1 MKLPPLVLGVALAFW
16 GLEVGQLALGIALGV
31 ALEAGARSPWR
42 IDLQPASYERLA
54 DLCTVF
60 FVGFI
65 VVSAVSSDSPGVSR
79 SILAGLKYLPAFVA
93 PIALAQLVSSAGRLR
108 LSALLR
114 AMRQRK
120 RRNPEAHD
128 PLIDVAGPY
137 LALILL
143 SAGLANDRGPVYY
156 AGIVVLAAWSLFA
169 LRPRYAPIALWAG
182 LFAFGAGA
190 GYAGHV
196 GLTRLQAQIEN
207 WISEWYLHGMDADP
221 YQSRTDI
228 GSIGR
233 LKLYDTIVL
242 RVYARHGDAARL
254 KLLHRA
260 SFNTFH
266 RATWIARDAPLVPL
280 APGAGGA
287 TWRLAQGH
295 PTTSARI
302 AIQLEAGKAVLALP
316 AGVLEV
322 LQLPAETLETNP
334 LGTVRASIG
343 GDWAQYVIEAG
354 GAINDVAAPSGDDL
368 EIPIAERPAIDRL
381 AARLGLDRSG
391 GVPAREAVRRVREH
405 FATFRY
411 STFHD
416 APPPQI
422 GNATALGDFLER
434 TKSGHCEYFATATA
448 LLLRAAGVPTRYAT
462 GFAVQE
468 YSALEEAYVVRARHA
483 HSWTRAWVD
492 GKWIEIDTT
501 PPDWFGVEEKRAPL
515 WQGLSDLLR
524 WAGFRWSQRA
534 PFEAGV
540 GAYALLAVL
549 VAILLWRLLRGRRT
563 ARAGKDAAA
572 AARRWPG
579 TRSTFYAIERRLAER
594 YGARAPSEAL
604 GPWIARISATL
615 EPPARDALL
624 EALELHQRIRFDPA
638 GVDAEGERRLA
649 ALAAGLERALQVAL
663 AASRRPGEAARM

>member
-1 MKLPPLVLGVALAFW
+1 MKLPPLLLGAALAFW

-31 ALEAGARSPWR
+31 VLELAARSPWR
-42 IDLQPASYERLA
+42 IDLQAASYERLA

-65 VVSAVSSDSPGVSR
+65 VVSAASADSPGVSR

-120 RRNPEAHD
+120 RRNPDAHD
-128 PLIDVAGPY
+128 PLIDVAGAY

-156 AGIVVLAAWSLFA
+156 AGIVVLAAWALFA
-169 LRPRYAPIALWAG
+169 LRPRYAPIVLWAA
-182 LFAFGAGA
+182 LFVFGAGA

-196 GLTRLQAQIEN
+196 GLTRLQAEIEN
-207 WISEWYLHGMDADP
+207 WISAWYLRGMDADP

-242 RVYARHGDAARL
+242 RVYAKHGDAARL

-260 SFNTFH
+260 SFNVYH
-266 RATWIARDAPLVPL
+266 RTTWIARDAPLVPL

-287 TWRLAQGH
+287 TWRLAQGR
-295 PTTSARI
+295 PKSSARI

-334 LGTVRASIG
+334 LGTVRATVG

-354 GAINDVAAPSGDDL
+354 DAIRDASAPTADDL
-368 EIPIAERPAIDRL
+368 EIPITERPAIDRL
-381 AARLGLDRSG
+381 ATRLGLDRSG

-405 FATFRY
+405 FATYRY

-448 LLLRAAGVPTRYAT
+448 LALRAAGVPTRYAT
-462 GFAVQE
+462 GFAMQE

-492 GKWIEIDTT
+492 GRWIEIDTT

-534 PFEAGV
+534 PLEAGA

-549 VAILLWRLLRGRRT
+549 VAILVWRLLRGRRT
-563 ARAGKDAAA
+563 ARAAKAAAA

-579 TRSTFYAIERRLAER
+579 TRSAFYAIEQRLVER
-594 YGARAPSEAL
+594 HGARAPNEAL
-604 GPWIARISATL
+604 GPWIARISAGL
-615 EPPARDALL
+615 EPAARAELL
-624 EALELHQRIRFDPA
+624 EALELHQRSRFDPA
-638 GVDAEGERRLA
+638 GIDAEGQRRLD
-649 ALAAGLERALQVAL
+649 ALAARLERALRVAV
-663 AASRRPGEAARM
+663 AA

>member
-1 MKLPPLVLGVALAFW
+1 MKLPPLLLGVALAFW

-31 ALEAGARSPWR
+31 TLELAARSPWR
-42 IDLQPASYERLA
+42 IDLQAVSYERLA

-65 VVSAVSSDSPGVSR
+65 VVSAASSDSPGVSR
-79 SILAGLKYLPAFVA
+79 SILAGLKFLPAFVA

-120 RRNPEAHD
+120 RRNPDAHD
-128 PLIDVAGPY
+128 PLIDVAGAY

-143 SAGLANDRGPVYY
+143 SAGLANDRSPVYY
-156 AGIVVLAAWSLFA
+156 AGIVVLAAWALFA
-169 LRPRYAPIALWAG
+169 LRPRYAPIALWAA

-196 GLTRLQAQIEN
+196 GLTRLQAEIEN

-242 RVYARHGDAARL
+242 RVYAKHGDAARL

-260 SFNTFH
+260 SFNEYH
-266 RATWIARDAPLVPL
+266 HITWMARDAPLVPL
-280 APGAGGA
+280 APAAGGA
-287 TWRLAQGH
+287 TWRLAQGR
-295 PTTSARI
+295 PTVSARI

-343 GDWAQYVIEAG
+343 GDWAQYVVEAG
-354 GAINDVAAPSGDDL
+354 GAINDVAAPTANDL
-368 EIPIAERPAIDRL
+368 EIPLAERPAIDRL

-391 GVPAREAVRRVREH
+391 GLPAREAVRRVREH
-405 FATFRY
+405 FAGYRY
-411 STFHD
+411 STFQD
-416 APPPQI
+416 ARLPQT
-422 GNATALGDFLER
+422 GYATALGDFLER
-434 TKSGHCEYFATATA
+434 TKSGHCEYFATATT

-468 YSALEEAYVVRARHA
+468 YSALEQAYVVRARHA

-492 GKWIEIDTT
+492 GHWIELDTT

-515 WQGLSDLLR
+515 WQSLSDLLR

-534 PFEAGV
+534 PFEAGA
-540 GAYALLAVL
+540 GAYALLAAL
-549 VAILLWRLLRGRRT
+549 IAILVWRLLRGRRT
-563 ARAGKDAAA
+563 ARAGKDAASV
-572 AARRWPG
+572 ARGWPG
-579 TRSTFYAIERRLAER
+579 TRSAFYAVERHLVER
-594 YGARAPSEAL
+594 CGARAPNEAL
-604 GPWIARISATL
+604 GPWIVRVSATL
-615 EPPARDALL
+615 EPAERAELL
-624 EALELHQRIRFDPA
+624 EALELHQRRRFDPA
-638 GVDAEGERRLA
+638 GVDAASERRLHV
-649 ALAAGLERALQVAL
+649 LSAGLERALRVAQ
-663 AASRRPGEAARM
+663 SQSP